1 MRISL
6 TTIRKLA
13 GLQAED
19 RNALFVAIWHLF
31 CARVIFAVT
40 PASTLIRRLQQSDRD
55 PANDATTSSTDTEL
69 IAWALSAAAR
79 RLPWRT
85 DCLVQAIAAK
95 RWLDRKR
102 VHSTFHIAAQ
112 GRYGDGTADH
122 DRLSAHVWLEVGGR
136 PVTGGDQ
143 TPDMISF
150 SEV

>member
-1 MRISL
+1 MIPL
-6 TTIRKLA
+6 TAIRKLA
-13 GLQAED
+13 GLQSED
-19 RNALFVAIWHLF
+19 RNALFVAIWHLL

-40 PASTLIRRLQQSDRD
+40 PASTLIRGLQQSDSD
-55 PANDATTSSTDTEL
+55 SANAETTSNADAAL

-85 DCLVQAIAAK
+85 DCMIQAIAAK

-102 VHSTFHIAAQ
+102 VRSTFHIAAQ
-112 GRYGDGTADH
+112 GRHGDGTADH
-122 DRLSAHVWLEVGGR
+122 DQLSAHVWLEVGGR

-143 TPDMISF
+143 SPDMISF